1 MANRPIVIEITPG
14 DEPHIRFKGG
24 NGEIMVASETYQ
36 GGADKAEQTVTKIV
50 EEIQAGNFIIQVN
63 RTHGGT
69 SRVEPSSACTA
80 SPRVST
86 STSPR

>member
-1 MANRPIVIEITPG
+1 MRNERQLMANRPIVIEITPG

-50 EEIQAGNFIIQVN
+50 EEIQAGNFIIQVGSV
-63 RTHGGT
+63 RYDVGSLTA
-69 SRVEPSSACTA
+69 PS
-80 SPRVST
+80 
-86 STSPR
+86 